1 MLSYEAAAQII
12 AALDKAGLPYML
24 VGSLSSML
32 YGVSRNTK
40 DADFVVEFG
49 NQRVSAVK
57 HFLPSEFK
65 LDPQVSFES
74 VTGTTRYIFDVATT
88 GFRIEL
94 FKLSTDPHDQERFRR
109 RVHIPI
115 PHLGCTACVP
125 TAEDVV
131 VTKLRWSL
139 HANRNKDRDDIRDV
153 ITVRGDLLD
162 WAYIHHWCDQH
173 GTRDVLDEIRKTI
186 LGV

>member
-12 AALDKAGLPYML
+12 AALEKAGLSYML
-24 VGSLSSML
+24 VGSFSSML

-49 NQRVSAVK
+49 DQRVSAVARL
-57 HFLPSEFK
+57 LPSEFK

-74 VTGTTRYIFDVATT
+74 VTGTTRFIFDVATT

-94 FKLSTDPHDQERFRR
+94 SSDPHDQERFRR
-109 RVHIPI
+109 RVQIPI

-125 TAEDVV
+125 TPEDVV
-131 VTKLRWSL
+131 ITKLRWSL
-139 HANRNKDRDDIRDV
+139 HANRNKDRDDVRDV
-153 ITVRGDLLD
+153 LTLRSESLD
-162 WAYIHHWCDQH
+162 WEYIHQWCDQH
-173 GTRDVLDEIRKTI
+173 GTRDALDAIRNSI
-186 LGV
+186 PQS

>member
-1 MLSYEAAAQII
+1 MMSYEAAAQII

-49 NQRVSAVK
+49 NHRVSAVRQ
-57 HFLPSEFK
+57 FLPSEFK

-94 FKLSTDPHDQERFRR
+94 FKLSTDSHDQERFRR

-131 VTKLRWSL
+131 ITKLRWSL
-139 HANRNKDRDDIRDV
+139 HANRNKDRDDVRDV
-153 ITVRGDLLD
+153 VTVRGELLD
-162 WAYIHHWCDQH
+162 WDYIHHWCDQH
-173 GTRDVLDEIRKTI
+173 GTRETLDEIRNSI
-186 LGV
+186 P